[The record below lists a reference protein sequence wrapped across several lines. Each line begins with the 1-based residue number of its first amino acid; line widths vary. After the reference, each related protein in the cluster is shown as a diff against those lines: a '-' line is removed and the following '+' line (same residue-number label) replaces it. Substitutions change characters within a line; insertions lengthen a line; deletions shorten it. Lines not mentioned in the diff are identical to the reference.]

1 MSSPHNRIIV
11 RTIVITAAIT
21 LVFTVI
27 FIFFYYKYYNAR
39 RRENYKVKASF
50 RREEVMMTCEEFK
63 QPSRNVKELRGYGNG
78 RDAVSMR
85 KLEDDQLKN
94 NFPKFVFNPSY
105 KEEEEEEEAE
115 EKRVDAEE
123 EKHEKFEP
131 REAPLL
137 HEPSSDQIV
146 SDKMGKPFQQNQNL
160 PAPVSV
166 LQMQHRLPPHPRTSF
181 RQTPPVV
188 PKKLTPSPQPGPTN
202 NSITA
207 RPPPPEYPPPP
218 PSLPPPP
225 PPPLPVKPRPA
236 LPPQVPTGGLNTS
249 RRTQAGHT
257 GMTTKNIEEKSREE
271 SSNPTMA
278 GQTKLKPLHWDKV
291 TADVDHSTVWD
302 EINDGSL
309 RFDDELMENLF
320 GYSTTNTQSYERS
333 NLFSAFSKMNSG
345 PPTQI
350 FLLDPRKSQNTA
362 IVLRSLAI
370 SRREILDALT
380 EGQGQE
386 LATDTLEKLTKISPT
401 QEEVAKILQFS
412 GNPSRLADAESFLY
426 HILKVVPSAFTRFDA
441 MLFKANYD
449 PEILQFKESLQ
460 TLELGCKELRAR
472 GLFLKLLEAILKA
485 GNRMNAGTARGNA
498 QGFNLNALKK
508 LSDIRSNDG
517 KTTLLHFVVEQV
529 ARSEGKR
536 NVKNR
541 NQILISKRTNT
552 QKPQLAIFAN
562 YDNLTAEER
571 EKEYLLL
578 GLPLLESLSS
588 ELSNVKKAATVES
601 DSFVNV
607 CSSLGGRVSDI
618 RKRLSF
624 CTNDEDKCWFARE
637 MKGFLEECEEE
648 IKVVREE
655 QIRVLELVKK
665 TTEYYYQAGASKVK
679 GVQNPF
685 GLFVI
690 VKDFLDMIDQ
700 VCVETCRRIQ
710 KKNATKNSTAGGSLS
725 PPLSP
730 PSMLSR
736 NKFQNFHSNFMSDM
750 SMTSS
755 SSDSDEDF

>member
-1 MSSPHNRIIV
+1 MSLHNRVIV
-11 RTIVITAAIT
+11 RTVAITAAIT
-21 LVFTVI
+21 LVFTAI
-27 FIFFYYKYYNAR
+27 LFFYYKFYYAR
-39 RRENYKVKASF
+39 RRANNKVKGSF
-50 RREEVMMTCEEFK
+50 RREEVMMTREEFK
-63 QPSRNVKELRGYGNG
+63 QPSRNVKELSGYGNG

-85 KLEDDQLKN
+85 KLEDGQLKN

-105 KEEEEEEEAE
+105 KEDEDEEEAE

-123 EKHEKFEP
+123 EKHEKFES

-137 HEPSSDQIV
+137 HETSSDQIV
-146 SDKMGKPFQQNQNL
+146 LDNMGKPFLQNPIL

-166 LQMQHRLPPHPRTSF
+166 LQMQHRLPPRPQASF
-181 RQTPPVV
+181 RQTPPMV
-188 PKKLTPSPQPGPTN
+188 PKKLIPLSQLPPQPSPTK

-207 RPPPPEYPPPP
+207 RPLPPQYPPPP

-225 PPPLPVKPRPA
+225 PPLPAKPRST
-236 LPPQVPTGGLNTS
+236 LPPPVLAGGWNSS
-249 RRTQAGHT
+249 RRTQAGPT
-257 GMTTKNIEEKSREE
+257 GRATKKIEETSREE
-271 SSNPTMA
+271 SSKPTMA

-370 SRREILDALT
+370 SRREIIDALID
-380 EGQGQE
+380 GQE

-401 QEEVAKILQFS
+401 QEEAAKILQFS
-412 GNPSRLADAESFLY
+412 GNQSRLADAESFLY

-441 MLFKANYD
+441 MFFKANYD
-449 PEILQFKESLQ
+449 PEILHFKESLQ

-536 NVKNR
+536 SVTNR

-552 QKPQLAIFAN
+552 QKPHIAIVSNF
-562 YDNLTAEER
+562 DNATAEER

-588 ELSNVKKAATVES
+588 ELSNVKKAATVEC

-700 VCVETCRRIQ
+700 VCVETSRRVQ
-710 KKNATKNSTAGGSLS
+710 KKNATKNSTAGSLS

-730 PSMLSR
+730 PSTLTT
-736 NKFQNFHSNFMSDM
+736 NKFQNFQSNFMSDM

-755 SSDSDEDF
+755 SSDSEDDF